1 MPNTHCL
8 PTGALGTAELP
19 VPQISSST
27 IAQVVPG
34 GSKRGVV
41 ILCHPLFDGSQVVPY
56 PILDRPTSAFLSLA
70 NALSADG
77 WVVIQPPFQEDF
89 SHPITFPGS
98 PSYAIQLDITN
109 DTGNGS
115 RYVASTL
122 HWWDHVVN
130 WITANYGAWP
140 LVPFGVSW
148 GGWRPFTI
156 AINRTS
162 QITAYGSHCPV
173 TILTHLSSA
182 FSTPAN
188 WTGLTTTGADVT
200 SSALNGLTSTPGFIG
215 WSTTDVAVGTTD
227 PPALYNAAHTA
238 GATVTFLTDSTNPH
252 GLYATDIGP
261 GGSGFTGTTIMD
273 WFTGTV
279 DPLAPKVH

>member
-1 MPNTHCL
+1 M
-8 PTGALGTAELP
+8 
-19 VPQISSST
+19 
-27 IAQVVPG
+27 AQVVPG
-34 GSKRGVV
+34 GLKRGVV
-41 ILCHPLFDGSQVVPY
+41 ILCHTLFDFTQAVPY
-56 PILDRPTSAFLSLA
+56 PILDRSAAAFLSLA

-89 SHPITFPGS
+89 AYPATFPAS
-98 PSYAIQLDITN
+98 PSYAVQLDITN
-109 DTGNGS
+109 DTGNGA

-122 HWWDHVVN
+122 HWWDHVVT
-130 WITANYGAWP
+130 WIMANYGAWP
-140 LVPFGVSW
+140 LVPFGISW
-148 GGWRPFTI
+148 GSWRALQV

-162 QITAYGSHCPV
+162 QITAYGVHCPV

-182 FSTPAN
+182 FTVPAN

-215 WSTTDVAVGTTD
+215 WSTTDIAVGTTD

-238 GATVTFLTDSTNPH
+238 GATVTFLTDSTNNH

-261 GGSGFTGTTIMD
+261 GGTGFTGTTIMD